1 MMATF
6 GSLLAQEDG
15 QPGTMPMLFGAVFYL
30 GILFLIFGGLWKTFT
45 KAGKPGWAVL
55 VPIYNLIVLTE
66 IVGRPFWWAIMM
78 LIPCVG
84 AVFFLLISLD
94 LAKSFGKG
102 SGFGVGLFLLGIV
115 FFPILGFGDAVY
127 QGPAAESL

>member
-15 QPGTMPMLFGAVFYL
+15 QPGTMPMLFGVVFYL